1 MRHFFKQ
8 WFSTHKNFHTSPL
21 FNRYFKKIKHLPVW
35 SLDHASIARGVA
47 AGLLVCFLPLPGQTL
62 LAALVVCLLRGSLPA
77 AILATWL
84 SNPVTFIPINLLI
97 CAVGAWVLHTEAV
110 LPQHLPDLDWT
121 HESIIH
127 FLCELY
133 TWFASLSQ
141 AYLVGLPI
149 ISIVSA
155 LAGYI
160 AVYIFSWIMSLW
172 NKR

>member
-1 MRHFFKQ
+1 MKKFFKQ
-8 WFSTHKNFHTSPL
+8 WFSTHKSIHASPSL
-21 FNRYFKKIKHLPVW
+21 NRYFKKIKHLPVW
-35 SLDHASIARGVA
+35 SLDHGSIARGVA
-47 AGLLVCFLPLPGQTL
+47 AGLFVCFLPLPGQTIF
-62 LAALVVCLLRGSLPA
+62 AVLVVCMLKGNLPA
-77 AILATWL
+77 AILATWV

-97 CAVGAWVLHTEAV
+97 CAVGARVLGTEAV
-110 LPQHLPDLDWT
+110 LPQNLPDLDWT
-121 HESIIH
+121 HESMMH
-127 FLCELY
+127 FLCELC
-133 TWFASLSQ
+133 TWVTSLSQ